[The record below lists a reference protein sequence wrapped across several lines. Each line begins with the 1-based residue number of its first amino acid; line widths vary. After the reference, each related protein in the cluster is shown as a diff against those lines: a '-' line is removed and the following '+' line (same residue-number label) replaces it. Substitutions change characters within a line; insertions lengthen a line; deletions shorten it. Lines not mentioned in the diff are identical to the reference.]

1 MFGDVGMDEI
11 LDGSNVCINSLG
23 GLYENGKA
31 YDIRTK
37 LRVANAYL
45 SAKAKNNGVEPN
57 INKIAGECQV
67 TWYFVNKVK
76 LELLLHQRVL
86 TPEEIR
92 RNSAAPRGPGALT
105 LSSYE
110 KFIILQLCIE
120 EPSRSLSGYREWL
133 YHLTGKESAQA
144 QSAVF
149 SSMVTSMKPI

>member
-23 GLYENGKA
+23 G
-31 YDIRTK
+31 
-37 LRVANAYL
+37 
-45 SAKAKNNGVEPN
+45 
-57 INKIAGECQV
+57 
-67 TWYFVNKVK
+67 
-76 LELLLHQRVL
+76 LLLHQRVL